1 MTVSL
6 TVNKNTGIMKTQ
18 VLTQKSSISTLSLL
32 TLLMLL
38 FTLNTAFGQTNTDTP
53 TTNERVIKGL
63 ISDENGPLKD
73 VNVRKKGTRNGV
85 VTNEKGEFT
94 FPEKLKTGDVLLISF
109 IGFET
114 QEYIIGAETTFV
126 SLVLTEAMIEMIG
139 ALDANTPYRSKRKN

>member
-1 MTVSL
+1 MTASL
-6 TVNKNTGIMKTQ
+6 AVNENTGFMKIQ

-32 TLLMLL
+32 TVLMLL
-38 FTLNTAFGQTNTDTP
+38 FTLNTAFAQTNTDAS

-63 ISDENGPLKD
+63 ISDENGSLKD
-73 VNVRKKGTRNGV
+73 VNVRKKNTRIGV

-126 SLVLTEAMIEMIG
+126 NLVLTEDMIEMIG

>member
-1 MTVSL
+1 MTARFA
-6 TVNKNTGIMKTQ
+6 VNKNTGIMKTQ

-38 FTLNTAFGQTNTDTP
+38 FTLNTASAQTNTDASS
-53 TTNERVIKGL
+53 TNERVIKGL

-73 VNVRKKGTRNGV
+73 VNVRKKGTRIGV
-85 VTNEKGEFT
+85 ITNDKGEFT

-126 SLVLTEAMIEMIG
+126 NLVLTEDMIEMIG

>member
-1 MTVSL
+1 MTARL
-6 TVNKNTGIMKTQ
+6 AVNKNTGFMKIQ
-18 VLTQKSSISTLSLL
+18 VLTQKSSISTLSLW
-32 TLLMLL
+32 TVLMLL
-38 FTLNTAFGQTNTDTP
+38 FTLNTASAQTNTDAS

-73 VNVRKKGTRNGV
+73 VNVRKKGTRIGV
-85 VTNEKGEFT
+85 VTNDKGEFT
-94 FPEKLKTGDVLLISF
+94 FPETLKTGDVLLISF

-126 SLVLTEAMIEMIG
+126 NLVLTEDMIEMIG